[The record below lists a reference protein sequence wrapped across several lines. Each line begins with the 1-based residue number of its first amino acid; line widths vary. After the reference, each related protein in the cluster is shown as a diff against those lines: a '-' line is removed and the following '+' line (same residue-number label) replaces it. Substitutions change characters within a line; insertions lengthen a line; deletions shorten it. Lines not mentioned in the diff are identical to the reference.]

1 MSPEGGRGHRTVS
14 GWETLL
20 WSVFLCPQIKSYS
33 PLLESA
39 DRGQEIGSRVRTTG
53 SVVHAGLWAS
63 IHLSLLS
70 FNTKVNWMW
79 PEKSTTSEITRFPY
93 NMEMFLSAEIQKW
106 CVSEAWI
113 VAAYSTV
120 PLGLMDSLRWPHN
133 GSPWK
138 ERSVKT
144 GSSLFILAFVVQ
156 QIDHLS
162 TAQHSINLLNVLRP
176 PEARGAINSI
186 TTLDYTPRGWR
197 ITEEFWNR
205 DILFCLKWLD
215 ISLFKN
221 KSSLKKLTCFLK

>member
-1 MSPEGGRGHRTVS
+1 MQDSEPQYT
-14 GWETLL
+14 
-20 WSVFLCPQIKSYS
+20 SVFSALKRKWIGCDLRSPPPLKSH
-33 PLLESA
+33 
-39 DRGQEIGSRVRTTG
+39 D
-53 SVVHAGLWAS
+53 
-63 IHLSLLS
+63 SLTIWKCFWVQRS
-70 FNTKVNWMW
+70 
-79 PEKSTTSEITRFPY
+79 
-93 NMEMFLSAEIQKW
+93 IQKW

-162 TAQHSINLLNVLRP
+162 TAQHSINLLNALRP
-176 PEARGAINSI
+176 PEDRAAINSI
-186 TTLDYTPRGWR
+186 TTLDYTLRGWR

-205 DILFCLKWLD
+205 DILLCLKWLD

-221 KSSLKKLTCFLK
+221 KSS